1 MLFGLAAVGAICIAA
16 NLLVAEAIPVPI
28 HNSIGSHVRG
38 ATPAVN
44 TMLATGIKLSGTFAR
59 LVRAIDDTDVI
70 VYVEIVN
77 SLPTGLDGRLSFST
91 KAGGFRYLRIQVPA
105 NTGKHDLIAVV
116 GHELQ
121 HALEIA
127 EHPNVQDS
135 DGVAGL
141 YKLIGLQMHGVDRYD
156 TAAARSIGR
165 RVRAEL
171 LE

>member
-1 MLFGLAAVGAICIAA
+1 MLFGLAALGSMCIAA
-16 NLLVAEAIPVPI
+16 NLLVAEAVPLPGPA
-28 HNSIGSHVRG
+28 SIGPHVRG
-38 ATPAVN
+38 ATPVVN
-44 TMLATGIKLSGTFAR
+44 AMLAMGIKRSSTFAR
-59 LVRAIDDTDVI
+59 LVRDLDQTDII

-91 KAGGFRYLRIQVPA
+91 RAGGFRYLRIQVPS
-105 NTGKHDLIAVV
+105 NTGRHDLIAVV

-135 DGVAGL
+135 EGVASL
-141 YKLIGLQMHGVDRYD
+141 YKLIGLQAHGIDRYD
-156 TAAARSIGR
+156 TSAARSIGR

>member
-1 MLFGLAAVGAICIAA
+1 MLFGLAAVGSLCIAA
-16 NLLVAEAIPVPI
+16 HLLVADAIPM
-28 HNSIGSHVRG
+28 HSSIGPHVRG

-44 TMLATGIKLSGTFAR
+44 AMLAMGIKRSTTFAR
-59 LVRAIDDTDVI
+59 LARDLDDTDVI

-77 SLPTGLDGRLSFST
+77 SLPTGLDGRLSFSA
-91 KAGGFRYLRIQVPA
+91 KAGGFRYLRIQVPS

-121 HALEIA
+121 HAMEIA

-135 DGVAGL
+135 EGVASL
-141 YKLIGLQMHGVDRYD
+141 YKLIGLQAHGVDRYD

-171 LE
+171 LD

>member
-1 MLFGLAAVGAICIAA
+1 MLFGLAAVGSLCMAA
-16 NLLVAEAIPVPI
+16 HLLVADAVPI
-28 HNSIGSHVRG
+28 KPSIGRHVRG

-44 TMLATGIKLSGTFAR
+44 AMLAMGIKRSTTFAR
-59 LVRAIDDTDVI
+59 LARDLDDTDVI

-91 KAGGFRYLRIQVPA
+91 KAGGLRYLRIQVPA

-121 HALEIA
+121 HAMEIA

-135 DGVAGL
+135 EGVASL
-141 YKLIGLQMHGVDRYD
+141 YKLIGLQAHGVDRYD
-156 TAAARSIGR
+156 TTAARSVGR

>member
-1 MLFGLAAVGAICIAA
+1 MLFGLAAVGSLCIAA
-16 NLLVAEAIPVPI
+16 HLLVPDAAPI
-28 HNSIGSHVRG
+28 NSSIGRHVRG

-44 TMLATGIKLSGTFAR
+44 AMIATGIKRSTTFAR
-59 LVRAIDDTDVI
+59 LARDLDDTDVI

-91 KAGGFRYLRIQVPA
+91 MAGGFRYLRIQVPA

-121 HALEIA
+121 HAMEIA

-135 DGVAGL
+135 EGVASL
-141 YKLIGLQMHGVDRYD
+141 YKLIGLQAHGVDRYD
-156 TAAARSIGR
+156 TTAARSVGR

>member
-1 MLFGLAAVGAICIAA
+1 MLFGLAAVGSLCIAA
-16 NLLVAEAIPVPI
+16 HLLVADAIPM
-28 HNSIGSHVRG
+28 HSSIGPHVRG

-44 TMLATGIKLSGTFAR
+44 AMLAMGIKRSTTFAR
-59 LVRAIDDTDVI
+59 LARDLDDTDVI

-91 KAGGFRYLRIQVPA
+91 TAGGFRYLRIQVPS

-135 DGVAGL
+135 EGVASL
-141 YKLIGLQMHGVDRYD
+141 YKLIGLQAHGVDRYD

-171 LE
+171 LD

>member
-1 MLFGLAAVGAICIAA
+1 MLFGLAAVGSLCIAA
-16 NLLVAEAIPVPI
+16 HLLVADAAPI
-28 HNSIGSHVRG
+28 NSSIGRHVRG

-44 TMLATGIKLSGTFAR
+44 AMLAVGIQRSTTFAR
-59 LVRAIDDTDVI
+59 LARDLDDTDVI

-91 KAGGFRYLRIQVPA
+91 MAGGFRYLRIQVPA

-121 HALEIA
+121 HAMEIA

-135 DGVAGL
+135 EGVASL
-141 YKLIGLQMHGVDRYD
+141 YKLIGLQAHGVDRYD
-156 TAAARSIGR
+156 TTAARSVGR